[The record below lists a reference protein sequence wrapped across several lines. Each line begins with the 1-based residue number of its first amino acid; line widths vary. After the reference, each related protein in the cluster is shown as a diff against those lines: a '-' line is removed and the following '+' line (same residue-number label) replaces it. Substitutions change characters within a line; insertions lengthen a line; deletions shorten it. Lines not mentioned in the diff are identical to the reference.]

1 MVRDVEN
8 PLLRARR
15 EIVVCRDKGDPML
28 DQVSYPRVSCLVW

>member
-15 EIVVCRDKGDPML
+15 EIVVCRDKGDPMP
-28 DQVSYPRVSCLVW
+28 DWVRFFSGSCLVW